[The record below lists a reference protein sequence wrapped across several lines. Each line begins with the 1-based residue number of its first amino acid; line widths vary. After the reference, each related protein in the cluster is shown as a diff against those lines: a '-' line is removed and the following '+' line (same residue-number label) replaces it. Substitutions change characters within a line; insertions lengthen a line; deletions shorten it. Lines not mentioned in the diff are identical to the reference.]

1 MQRPIGIL
9 MAAGQGTRFGGGK
22 LVHPVPPQ
30 GLPMAVA
37 SYRHL
42 KCATG
47 HVIVVVRPDDAAVHA
62 AFAAEGVTPVIAQR
76 AAEGMGF
83 SLAAAVAASPEDT
96 GWIVALGDMPSIQ
109 SATIERIADALAA
122 GASIVTPVHDGR
134 RGHPVGFAAR
144 HRDALLALEG
154 DTGARSIVAAH
165 RAEVVEVPVDDPG
178 IHADIDT
185 REEAA
190 RLR

>member
-22 LVHPVPPQ
+22 LVHPIPPL
-30 GLPMAVA
+30 GLPMAIA

-42 KCATG
+42 KSAVEE
-47 HVIVVVRPDDAAVHA
+47 VIVVVRPNDDAVHA
-62 AFAAEGVTPVIAQR
+62 AFAAEGVRPVIAER
-76 AAEGMGF
+76 AADGMGF
-83 SLAAAVAASPEDT
+83 SLAAAVAAAPAAE
-96 GWIVALGDMPSIQ
+96 GWIVALGDMPSI
-109 SATIERIADALAA
+109 ATDTIVRIADAVAA
-122 GASIVTPVHDGR
+122 GASIAVPVHDGR

-144 HRDALLALEG
+144 HGKALMALEG
-154 DTGARSIVAAH
+154 DAGARSVVAAN
-165 RAEVVEVPVDDPG
+165 RTEVVEVPVDDPG

>member
-22 LVHPVPPQ
+22 LVHPIPPK
-30 GLPMAVA
+30 GLPMAIA

-42 KCATG
+42 KSATG
-47 HVIVVVRPDDAAVHA
+47 EVIVVVRPDDEAVHA

-76 AAEGMGF
+76 ASEGMGF
-83 SLAAAVAASPEDT
+83 SLAAAVAASPAGT

-109 SATIERIADALAA
+109 PATIERIAGALAA
-122 GASIVTPVHDGR
+122 GASIAVPVHDGR

-154 DTGARSIVAAH
+154 DSGARSIVAAH
-165 RAEVVEVPVDDPG
+165 RADVVEVPVDDAG

-185 REEAA
+185 RQEAA

>member
-1 MQRPIGIL
+1 MPHPIGIL
-9 MAAGQGTRFGGGK
+9 MAAGRGTRFGGGK
-22 LVHPVPPQ
+22 LVHPVPPH
-30 GLPMAVA
+30 GLPMAIA
-37 SYRHL
+37 AYRNL
-42 KCATG
+42 KSVVDN
-47 HVIVVVRPDDAAVHA
+47 VIVVVRPDDEPVHA
-62 AFAAEGVTPVIAQR
+62 AFTAEGVTPVIALR
-76 AAEGMGF
+76 ASEGMGF
-83 SLAAAVAASPEDT
+83 SLAAAIAASPAGS

-109 SATIERIADALAA
+109 PDTIARIADALVA
-122 GASIVTPVHDGR
+122 GASIAVPVQDGR

-154 DTGARSIVAAH
+154 DTGARGVVAAH
-165 RAEVVEVPVDDPG
+165 RAEVVEVPVDDAG